1 MSISTLT
8 VPEQHDPIATPEL
21 ICYPTEPEPPRLVP
35 ARPEREW
42 MDLTD
47 QRYAYRCIPLSIA
60 NASGWELILPCSF
73 SASWMGGDATADI
86 QIRPFGDPAKVKQR
100 VMSHFGHGVLT
111 FHTGYLFRTSPG
123 WALWCRG
130 APNTVKH
137 GIVALDGLVETD
149 WLTFPFTMNWRF
161 TRPGTV
167 RFVEGEAFC
176 FVTPVP
182 HAVYDDIAP
191 VVRSLDTAPE
201 LKAAYEGWSASRTDF
216 NASLARSEPETVK
229 QGWQRHYVRG
239 AAPHGGEAGFHLSR
253 RRLKSPRLPSD

>member
-1 MSISTLT
+1 MQSSPMPA
-8 VPEQHDPIATPEL
+8 PEEKPLIATPEL
-21 ICYPTEPEPPRLVP
+21 FCYRTEENPPALVP
-35 ARPEREW
+35 ARSEREW

-60 NASGWELILPCSF
+60 NASGWEITLPCSF
-73 SASWMGGDATADI
+73 SATWGGGNLAADI
-86 QIRPFGDPAKVKQR
+86 QIRPLGDEAAVARR

-137 GIVALDGLVETD
+137 GIVPLDGLVETD
-149 WLTFPFTMNWRF
+149 WLPFPFTMNWRF

-167 RFVEGEAFC
+167 RFTAGEVFC

-182 HAVYDDIAP
+182 HTLYEAIEPKMKNLADDP
-191 VVRSLDTAPE
+191 RM
-201 LKAAYEGWSASRTDF
+201 KAAYEEWSASRTDF
-216 NASLARSEPETVK
+216 NASLARQEPETVK
-229 QGWQRHYVRG
+229 QGWQRHYVKG
-239 AAPHGGEAGFHLSR
+239 TAPGGEAAGFHLSR
-253 RRLKSPRLPSD
+253 RRLKPPRP